1 MKWLIPF
8 LASLT
13 LTPLIIVMPLVSC
26 SNTEMKQ
33 SGSLDSRIS
42 SLSDT
47 VEIKD
52 ISPAKWNS
60 FGLQLYAVMDLIE
73 KLGMDLN
80 EARANLN
87 FDESSPFDTSHNVV
101 ELTITVR
108 AMPNKGKAK
117 KEVKYIF
124 TMKADKQLFLTNIL

>member
-1 MKWLIPF
+1 MKWFIPF
-8 LASLT
+8 LTTLT
-13 LTPLIIVMPLVSC
+13 LTPLVIVMPLVSC
-26 SNTEMKQ
+26 SGTEMKE
-33 SGSLDSRIS
+33 SGSLDSQIS
-42 SLSDT
+42 SLPDT

-52 ISPAKWNS
+52 IFPAKWNS

-73 KLGMDLN
+73 KLGIDLN
-80 EARANLN
+80 KAKANLN
-87 FDESSPFDTSHNVV
+87 FDESSPFDTSYNVV

-124 TMKADKQLFLTNIL
+124 TIDLVHNYN

>member
-1 MKWLIPF
+1 MKWLIPL

-26 SNTEMKQ
+26 SSTEMKK
-33 SGSLDSRIS
+33 SGSLDSQIS
-42 SLSDT
+42 SLPDT

-52 ISPAKWNS
+52 IPQSKWNS
-60 FGLQLYAVMDLIE
+60 FGLQLYAVMDLME
-73 KLGMDLN
+73 KLGIDLN
-80 EARANLN
+80 EAKTNLN
-87 FDESSPFDTSHNVV
+87 FDESSPFDTSHNDV

-108 AMPNKGKAK
+108 AMPNKEKAK

-124 TMKADKQLFLTNIL
+124 TRKADKQFF